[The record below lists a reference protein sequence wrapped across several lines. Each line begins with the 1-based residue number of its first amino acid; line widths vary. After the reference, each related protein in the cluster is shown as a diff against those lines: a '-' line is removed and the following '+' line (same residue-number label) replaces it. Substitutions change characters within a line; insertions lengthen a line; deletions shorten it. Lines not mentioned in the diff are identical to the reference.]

1 MNLLKMANEVKT
13 IIHYRKK
20 GMAWQRKYNRQAP
33 QAGDLAPDF
42 TLYDTTGTESV
53 TLSNLGHAACGS
65 TWGFGDYGSD
75 KPYLVLIAFWY
86 RQIS

>member
-53 TLSNLGHAACGS
+53 TLSDSWGTKPVVLVFGS
-65 TWGFGDYGSD
+65 YT
-75 KPYLVLIAFWY
+75 
-86 RQIS
+86 